1 MTSTSPAPLPGP
13 RHSRSHSPDHSQ
25 GRSRT
30 RRARLGGLLAATLL
44 ALGSATL
51 VPSPA
56 GAQAT
61 AARSTAAQPAAQRAL
76 AAPAPGPLVWSD
88 EFNAASGAGPDT
100 TKWRRDVGGGGWG
113 NNERQYYTAGNEN
126 IAHDGAG
133 NLVITARKG
142 NPAGLGCWY
151 GSCEYTSGKL
161 TTAATF
167 TRAYGRFEARMK
179 LPRGKGMWPAFWMLG
194 TGGAQW
200 PANGEIDIMENVG
213 SVPGQVLGSLHG
225 PGYSGGN
232 PLSGS
237 YNLPAGQAFADAFHT
252 FTVDWEPGAV
262 TWYVDGVQY
271 SRKTPADTRGNP
283 WVYDHP
289 FFMILNL
296 AVGGNWPGSPD
307 ASTTF
312 PQQLTVDYVRVY
324 APPSGGGRTGQI
336 TGIGGKCVDVAAAS
350 TANGTPIQLYD
361 CNGTTAQQWTLGT
374 DGTVRALGKCLDVT
388 AASTADGAQIQLYD
402 CNGTTAQRWTY
413 NAATRDLVNPAANKC
428 LDATGQSSANGTRL
442 QIWTCT
448 GTANQKWN
456 APT

>member
-1 MTSTSPAPLPGP
+1 MTRPSLRRSSAETPATS
-13 RHSRSHSPDHSQ
+13 SPH
-25 GRSRT
+25 RT
-30 RRARLGGLLAATLL
+30 PTPFTRIGGLFAAMLL
-44 ALGSATL
+44 ALTSAAL

-56 GAQAT
+56 GA
-61 AARSTAAQPAAQRAL
+61 RSTAENTAQAVA
-76 AAPAPGPLVWSD
+76 APGPLVWSD
-88 EFNAASGAGPDT
+88 EFDAAAGTGPDAA
-100 TKWRRDVGGGGWG
+100 KWRREVGGGGFG
-113 NNERQYYTAGNEN
+113 NNERQYYTNGNDN

-142 NPAGLGCWY
+142 NPAGYGCWY

-167 TRAYGRFEARMK
+167 TRAYGRFETRMK

-194 TGGAQW
+194 TGGAPW
-200 PANGEIDIMENVG
+200 PSNGEIDIMENVG

-237 YNLPAGQAFADAFHT
+237 YTLPGGQAFADAFHT
-252 FTVDWEPGAV
+252 FAVDWEPGSV
-262 TWYVDGVQY
+262 TWYVDGIQY
-271 SRKTPADTRGNP
+271 SRKTPADTGGNP

-324 APPSGGGRTGQI
+324 AQGDGGGGRTGQI
-336 TGIGGKCVDVAAAS
+336 TGIGGKCVDVAAAN
-350 TANGTPIQLYD
+350 TANGTAVQLYD
-361 CNGTTAQQWTLGT
+361 CNGTGAQQWTIGT
-374 DGTVRALGKCLDVT
+374 DGTVRALGKCMDVT
-388 AASTADGAQIQLYD
+388 AAGTADGTQIQLYD
-402 CNGTTAQRWTY
+402 CNGTAAQQWVY
-413 NAATRDLVNPAANKC
+413 SSAHDIVNPAANKC

-442 QIWTCT
+442 QIWECS
-448 GTANQKWN
+448 GNPNQKWT
-456 APT
+456 APTA

>member
-1 MTSTSPAPLPGP
+1 MDATRPSPRPPRRRRVSLP
-13 RHSRSHSPDHSQ
+13 
-25 GRSRT
+25 
-30 RRARLGGLLAATLL
+30 AALGGAFTALLLAVAGMAAVPAAT
-44 ALGSATL
+44 ADTQ
-51 VPSPA
+51 A
-56 GAQAT
+56 GAQTGARAGTAHAT
-61 AARSTAAQPAAQRAL
+61 ALTSAA
-76 AAPAPGPLVWSD
+76 APGPLVWSD
-88 EFNAASGAGPDT
+88 EFNAAAGTGADAS
-100 TKWRRDVGGGGWG
+100 KWRHDVGGGGWG
-113 NNERQYYTAGNEN
+113 NNERQYYTTGTQNT
-126 IAHDGAG
+126 AHDGAG

-142 NPAGLGCWY
+142 NPSGHGCWY

-179 LPRGKGMWPAFWMLG
+179 LPRGRGMWPAFWMLG
-194 TGGAQW
+194 TGGAPW
-200 PANGEIDIMENVG
+200 PSNGEIDIMENVG
-213 SVPGQVLGSLHG
+213 TVPGQVLGSLHG
-225 PGYSGGN
+225 PGYSGGS

-237 YNLPAGQAFADAFHT
+237 YDLPAGQAFADAFHT
-252 FTVDWEPGAV
+252 FTVDWEPGSV

-324 APPSGGGRTGQI
+324 AQGGGTGGRTGQI
-336 TGIGGKCVDVAAAS
+336 TGIAGKCVDVAAAS
-350 TANGTPIQLYD
+350 SANGTPVQLYD
-361 CNGTTAQQWTLGT
+361 CNGTGAQQWTIGT
-374 DGTVRALGKCLDVT
+374 DGTIRALGKCLDVT

-402 CNGTTAQRWTY
+402 CNGTAAQRWVY
-413 NAATRDLVNPAANKC
+413 SGARDLVNPAANKC

-442 QIWTCT
+442 QIWTCG

-456 APT
+456 IPA

>member
-1 MTSTSPAPLPGP
+1 MISTSPAAPPGP
-13 RHSRSHSPDHSQ
+13 RP
-25 GRSRT
+25 SRT
-30 RRARLGGLLAATLL
+30 RLARIGGLLAATLL

-51 VPSPA
+51 VPSQA

-61 AARSTAAQPAAQRAL
+61 AAKPAAKAAL

-133 NLVITARKG
+133 NLVITARRG

-179 LPRGKGMWPAFWMLG
+179 IPRGKGIWPAFWMLG
-194 TGGAQW
+194 TGGAGW
-200 PANGEIDIMENVG
+200 PANGEIDIMENIG

-225 PGYSGGN
+225 PGYSGGS

-252 FTVDWEPGAV
+252 FAVDWEPGAV
-262 TWYVDGVQY
+262 TWYVDGIQY

-307 ASTTF
+307 GSTTF

-324 APPSGGGRTGQI
+324 APPSGGGGRTGQI

-350 TANGTPIQLYD
+350 SANGTPIQLYD
-361 CNGTTAQQWTLGT
+361 CNGSGAQQWTLGT

-388 AASTADGAQIQLYD
+388 AASTANGAQIQLYD
-402 CNGTTAQRWTY
+402 CNGTAAQRWTY

-456 APT
+456 APA